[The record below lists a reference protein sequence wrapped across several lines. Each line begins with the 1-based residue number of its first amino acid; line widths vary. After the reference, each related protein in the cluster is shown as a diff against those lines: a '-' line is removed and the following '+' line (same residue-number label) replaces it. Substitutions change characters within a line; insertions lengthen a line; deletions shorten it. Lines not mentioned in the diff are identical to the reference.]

1 MAGKGIPEELDGI
14 GYLPEPSDHRIL
26 SAVDP
31 SISGWQEDFRSKV
44 VGWEPHKP
52 PLTQAPRGRQNRTI
66 GVWVVLAI
74 FIALFLLLDYQ
85 QPITK
90 LTYPDS
96 EWAWED
102 SGIRELQNS
111 NLSGQGVNVCIV
123 DTGVDISHPDLQSVQ
138 IHFKDFV
145 GTSTTAVDYGDS
157 NHGTMMVG
165 ILVADGHISGA
176 APNVTLSVAA
186 ALQSDTDG
194 ENSGD
199 EETVAAAIDWC
210 WQEQDADIISLSLGG
225 DAMSGGKSTYS
236 AVERAL
242 AAGTYVIA
250 AAGNDGGSDDDGYV
264 ATPANV
270 PLAIAVGAVNEDG
283 RLWNA
288 SSQGNQQLDSG
299 LRLSPN
305 EKPEVVAPGV
315 EIISTGRDNTYF
327 RSSGTSDAT
336 VFVTGALALI
346 LEQHNEL
353 LPAQSSG
360 SSCIELV
367 KDALMN
373 SSAHLTGQV
382 MPHDDGAG
390 YGALD
395 SSAWLAEI
403 SATLPCDQ

>member
-1 MAGKGIPEELDGI
+1 MARKGIPQELDGI

-31 SISGWQEDFRSKV
+31 SISGWQEDFRSRV
-44 VGWEPHKP
+44 VGWEPLKP
-52 PLTQAPRGRQNRTI
+52 PLTQAPTRRQNRTI
-66 GVWVVLAI
+66 GVWVVLALLV
-74 FIALFLLLDYQ
+74 ALLLLWDYQ

-102 SGIRELQNS
+102 SGIRELQDV
-111 NLSGQGVNVCIV
+111 NLSGQGVKVCIV
-123 DTGVDISHPDLQSVQ
+123 DTGVDISHPDLKSVE
-138 IHFKDFV
+138 IHFKDFI
-145 GTSTTAVDYGDS
+145 GTSMTAVDYGNS
-157 NHGTMMVG
+157 HHGTMMAG
-165 ILVADGHISGA
+165 ILVANGHISGA

-186 ALQSDTDG
+186 ALKSDTDG

-210 WQEQDADIISLSLGG
+210 WREQEADIISLSLGG
-225 DAMSGGKSTYS
+225 DAMSGGQSTYS

-250 AAGNDGGSDDDGYV
+250 AAGNDGGEDDDGYV

-270 PLAIAVGAVNEDG
+270 PLAIAVGAMNAG
-283 RLWNA
+283 GGLWA
-288 SSQGNQQLDSG
+288 SSSQGSQQLDSG
-299 LRLSPN
+299 MRVAPN
-305 EKPEVVAPGV
+305 EKPEVAAPGV

-327 RSSGTSDAT
+327 RSSGTSGAT

-353 LPAQSSG
+353 LPSQASG

-367 KDALMN
+367 KNALAN
-373 SSAHLTGQV
+373 SSTPLSGQV
-382 MPHDDGAG
+382 LPHDSGAG

-403 SATLPCDQ
+403 TQTLPC

>member
-14 GYLPEPSDHRIL
+14 GYLPEPSDHRML

-44 VGWEPHKP
+44 VGWEPFTP
-52 PLTQAPRGRQNRTI
+52 PMTQAPRRMPNRTI
-66 GVWVVLAI
+66 GVWVVLSI
-74 FIALFLLLDYQ
+74 VIALLLLWDHK
-85 QPITK
+85 QPIVE

-102 SGIRELQNS
+102 SGIRELQNN

-123 DTGVDISHPDLQSVQ
+123 DTGVDISHQDLRSVQ

-157 NHGTMMVG
+157 HHGTMMAG
-165 ILVADGHISGA
+165 ILVANGHISGA
-176 APNVTLSVAA
+176 APNVNLSVAA
-186 ALQSDTDG
+186 ALKSDDGG

-225 DAMSGGKSTYS
+225 DAMSGGQSTHS

-250 AAGNDGGSDDDGYV
+250 AAGNDGGIDDDGYV

-270 PLAIAVGAVNEDG
+270 PMAIAVGAFNEG
-283 RLWNA
+283 GGLWES
-288 SSQGNQQLDSG
+288 SSQGNQQLESSI
-299 LRLSPN
+299 RVSPN

-315 EIISTGRDNTYF
+315 GLISTGRENTYF
-327 RSSGTSDAT
+327 SSSGTSGAT
-336 VFVTGALALI
+336 VFVSGALALI

-353 LPAQSSG
+353 RSSQSTG
-360 SSCIELV
+360 TNCIELV
-367 KDALMN
+367 KNALAN
-373 SSAHLTGQV
+373 SSTPINGQAL
-382 MPHDDGAG
+382 PHDSGAG

-395 SSAWLAEI
+395 SSAWLAEV
-403 SATLPCDQ
+403 AQTLPC